1 MIRSK
6 SRILFSLFV
15 VFVLGTLFFSGY
27 SNFHEVTPGVL
38 YRSRQ
43 LSGSQFDHFIKKYKI
58 KTVINLRGA
67 SPKAKWYLEEMKFM
81 KKDSVSHL
89 DIHLSAVRY
98 VPPQKVDSIMVIA
111 ASSPKPILV
120 HCQGGADR
128 SGLFCAAWKLR
139 FEQASVESASH
150 QLSFIYG
157 HIPFF
162 RNRTEVMDSSFYN
175 YAGFL
180 GSE

>member
-1 MIRSK
+1 MGSK
-6 SRILFSLFV
+6 SKIVFSLFV
-15 VFVLGTLFFSGY
+15 ILVLATLFFSSY

-43 LSGSQFDHFIKKYKI
+43 LSGSQLDHFIKKYKI

-67 SPKAKWYLEEMKFM
+67 SPEAKWYLEEMKVVQ
-81 KKDSVSHL
+81 KDTVSHL
-89 DIHLSAVRY
+89 DIRLSALRY
-98 VPPQKVDSIMVIA
+98 VPPQKVDSIMVVA
-111 ASSPKPILV
+111 ASAARPILV

-139 FEQASVESASH
+139 YERASVERASH

-162 RNRTEVMDSSFYN
+162 RNRTEVMDSSFYT

-180 GSE
+180 ESE